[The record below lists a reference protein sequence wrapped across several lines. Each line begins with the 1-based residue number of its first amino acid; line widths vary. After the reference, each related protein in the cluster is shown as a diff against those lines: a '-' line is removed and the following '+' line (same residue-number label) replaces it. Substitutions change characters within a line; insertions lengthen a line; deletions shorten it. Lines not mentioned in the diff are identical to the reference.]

1 MSSHYENRGP
11 IGPYL
16 RAARWFPLAIDP
28 FAVLEDVLYE
38 GMEAEFALQGNNTS
52 SQSEEDANRQVC
64 SSLS

>member
-1 MSSHYENRGP
+1 MSSHYDSGP

-38 GMEAEFALQGNNTS
+38 GMEAEFAELQGNRTS
-52 SQSEEDANRQVC
+52 SQSEEDVNR
-64 SSLS
+64 